1 LTVILNLFQD
11 PCPWQNGE
19 TELSKPKPQRTINI
33 TSNGQSASVRVA
45 KRLSAK
51 FSDAGFIIS
60 ESFSKKAELTV
71 CVGGDGA
78 LLNMLADNGFPSIP
92 IAGIN
97 TGHLGFFQDINS
109 RNLDD
114 FIAKYKSGDYTKQ
127 KLKTVYADVVIGD
140 TPQGRRNVPERA
152 TETVESG
159 DIPQRGVSP
168 SKRLFGLNDIVI
180 KGGSSHLTHLN
191 ISIGDTF
198 VETFRGDGVVVST
211 PAGSTAYNYSLGG
224 SIVDPGLDLLQ
235 VTPIAPVNST
245 AYRSFT
251 SSVLVPPDQV
261 IVLRPEYPKS
271 DELLL
276 TSDGIESVFNGIS
289 EIRCGFTGKQI
300 TLLRFSNFDF
310 WNTVK
315 EKLL

>member
-1 LTVILNLFQD
+1 
-11 PCPWQNGE
+11 
-19 TELSKPKPQRTINI
+19 
-33 TSNGQSASVRVA
+33 
-45 KRLSAK
+45 LSAK

-109 RNLDD
+109 RSLDD
-114 FIAKYKSGDYTKQ
+114 FITKYTSGDYTKQ
-127 KLKTVYADVVIGD
+127 KLKTVYADVYLSGESNLTVSGSA
-140 TPQGRRNVPERA
+140 VPKGTQDRKLLDLIHPY
-152 TETVESG
+152 T
-159 DIPQRGVSP
+159 
-168 SKRLFGLNDIVI
+168 RLFGLNDIVI
-180 KGGSSHLTHLN
+180 KGGSSHITHLN

-300 TLLRFSNFDF
+300 TLLRFSDFDF

>member
-1 LTVILNLFQD
+1 
-11 PCPWQNGE
+11 
-19 TELSKPKPQRTINI
+19 LSKQKSQRIINI

-51 FSDAGFIIS
+51 FTDAGFLIS

-114 FIAKYKSGDYTKQ
+114 FITKYKSGDYTNQ
-127 KLKTVYADVVIGD
+127 KLKTVYADVYLGGESICES
-140 TPQGRRNVPERA
+140 TPTVSGPVSLAGRRSRELLELIHPDA
-152 TETVESG
+152 
-159 DIPQRGVSP
+159 
-168 SKRLFGLNDIVI
+168 RLFGLNDIVI
-180 KGGSSHLTHLN
+180 KGGSSHITHLN

-300 TLLRFSNFDF
+300 TLLRFSDFDF

>member
-1 LTVILNLFQD
+1 
-11 PCPWQNGE
+11 
-19 TELSKPKPQRTINI
+19 LSKQKTNQIINI
-33 TSNGQSASVRVA
+33 TSNGQPASLRVA

-51 FSDAGFIIS
+51 FSDAGFLIS
-60 ESFSKKAELTV
+60 ETFSKKAELTV

-78 LLNMLADNGFPSIP
+78 LLNMLADNGFPTMP

-114 FIAKYKSGDYTKQ
+114 FVLKYVSGDFTKQ

-140 TPQGRRNVPERA
+140 TPQGRRNVPGDIPQRGVSPSKRLFA
-152 TETVESG
+152 KTG

-180 KGGSSHLTHLN
+180 KGGSSHIAHLN

-251 SSVLVPPDQV
+251 SSVLVPADQV

-276 TSDGIESVFNGIS
+276 TSDGIESVFNGID

-315 EKLL
+315 DKLL